1 MAAVA
6 ALLLLA
12 GCGNAGSA
20 AEAAA
25 RSSAVKVPAAGVAQ
39 AASTRGLQAY
49 GFSHAPGGFVLPQ
62 GLDILYKIDQPNVVT
77 AFFPAADGAHLATWL
92 AANLPAMGYQ
102 VQGRRPTRWCS
113 RAGRGR
119 GPSPAIRESPHSP
132 CVTGEQGPPSH
143 SLAGDLHS
151 SCHAI
156 PKSMSIWRTSGRL
169 MPTTLC
175 GSPSTRVTKAPPSP
189 SIVNAPATRCGSPLA
204 T

>member
-49 GFSHAPGGFVLPQ
+49 GFSHAPAGFVLPQ

-102 VQGRRPTRWCS
+102 VQG
-113 RAGRGR
+113 
-119 GPSPAIRESPHSP
+119 
-132 CVTGEQGPPSH
+132 
-143 SLAGDLHS
+143 S
-151 SCHAI
+151 SAD
-156 PKSMSIWRTSGRL
+156 SVVFSGTTWSGAFTSDSDIAAL
-169 MPTTLC
+169 TL
-175 GSPSTRVTKAPPSP
+175 RH
-189 SIVNAPATRCGSPLA
+189 R
-204 T
+204 